1 MAVLIYHSLYIVKVI
16 VLTFVSILI
25 GLFGLNSAK
34 IANIEA
40 LYVFETIFTKE
51 MKIIGDLTSI
61 RVRKIENFA

>member
-1 MAVLIYHSLYIVKVI
+1 MTVLINNSFYIVKVI

-25 GLFGLNSAK
+25 CLFGLNSTK

-51 MKIIGDLTSI
+51 MEIIGDLTSI
-61 RVRKIENFA
+61 RVCKIQNFA